1 MTVSKGPYTRSSAWF
16 INLQNIKFE
25 VNRQGGYIVKLGISN
40 ETTKIN
46 KKKDSKFMNFVYF
59 FESKEDINKA
69 TSSTEEVVSLI
80 KQNSKSV
87 MPLSVSYRELKTK
100 ATTQNKQAIS
110 SYFYEKRYTLK
121 PSKNLYVLLCS
132 YIEINNNIIIGNIT
146 KETILEDNL
155 TPIKSFVYLLD
166 ETVPGYG
173 EKGTIWP
180 GSIHQHQGKLM
191 AGAAHIKET
200 HPTVSAVEVPNLKIK
215 DMRVID
221 LTNRIDY
228 SFETLSKS
236 YFSPLTTSRNKVG
249 HINGTFTF
257 NLYNFAKNNTRL
269 GGLIENNTTLRRG
282 IKIKDVI
289 IYQKITGRDTRA
301 NTLTPAP
308 GPLDG
313 LSKANVF
320 KRVASLGNN
329 CQIVDNLTGSEFL
342 VQICFKDDTVLNVSS
357 GQAEYKTEI
366 IFEDMTVSIVRAT
379 IKNLRS
385 SASRLDALLNRV
397 SLAGQTKDRSS
408 KGELIEV
415 SDTPPNNAFIQKDEE
430 FYNKI
435 INEYLNSIKI
445 IFGDMYFTNYTENF
459 WRNNLQAL
467 VNSLNPSLDVDRI
480 IFAKTIQTYI
490 FNIGKTLRAP
500 GRKTTTFDVKSRIKN
515 SNNKSDLRA
524 IKEFDN
530 FYVFTGTKSYGLNVI
545 DDTLENPGA
554 VVPSISFANY
564 STRVGAEL
572 QKFGI
577 SSIEAS
583 PTNGLNPVGFL
594 TAQQVNI
601 TPNPFVFN
609 AKTLDIPLESALPVI
624 ESRNNNNRAM
634 NLNKHLSDT
643 SQRRN
648 ILASLGV
655 AVNRNNTPIQQIRN
669 DKNRLFREIIDSQEY
684 LSSTSNFVYENPVNA
699 ANPTPPSNVTATL
712 SSVDVTNNTI
722 SISLVEQSVFSF
734 NNNGSEP
741 TITNQEQLRGSPAL
755 MSMQQNANTLR
766 STSAISDAVN
776 YNSVQQVQY
785 LDSYDISE
793 GIAKQNWK
801 LLTQNKFNNSV
812 RDNASLLCRLVKVG
826 VALGTEDIL
835 NLDSMAGTFVLG
847 QAETKVKDVV
857 PQQDA
862 ESNLQPMNTQVTAED
877 IFYSKNV
884 PVADAIMIEDP
895 DDPNVTNNVLTAV
908 INSPLAQGIGY

>member
-1 MTVSKGPYTRSSAWF
+1 MTVSKGPYARSSAWF
-16 INLQNIKFE
+16 INLQDIKFE
-25 VNRQGGYIVKLGISN
+25 VNRQGDYIVKLGISN

-46 KKKDSKFMNFVYF
+46 RKKDSKFINFVYF

-80 KQNSKSV
+80 KQNSKSAI
-87 MPLSVSYRELKTK
+87 PLSVSHRELKTK
-100 ATTQNKQAIS
+100 ATTQNSQAIS
-110 SYFYEKRYTLK
+110 SYFYEKSYTLK
-121 PSKNLYVLLCS
+121 SSKNLYVLLCS
-132 YIEINNNIIIGNIT
+132 YIQINNNIIIGNIT

-155 TPIKSFVYLLD
+155 TPIKSFVYVLD

-180 GSIHQHQGKLM
+180 GSIHQHKGKLM
-191 AGAAHIKET
+191 AGAVHIKEA
-200 HPTVSAVEVPNLKIK
+200 HPTVSTVEVPSLKIK

-221 LTNRIDY
+221 LANRIDY

-236 YFSPLTTSRNKVG
+236 YFSPLTTSRNRVG

-269 GGLIENNTTLRRG
+269 GGLIENNSTLRRG
-282 IKIKDVI
+282 IKIKDII

-308 GPLDG
+308 GALDG
-313 LSKANVF
+313 LSKESVF

-329 CQIVDNLTGSEFL
+329 CLIVDNLTGSEFL
-342 VQICFKDDTVLNVSS
+342 IQVCFKDDTVLNVSS
-357 GQAEYKTEI
+357 GQAEYKAEI
-366 IFEDMTVSIVRAT
+366 IFEDMTANIVRAT
-379 IKNLRS
+379 IKSLRS
-385 SASRLDALLNRV
+385 SSSSLDARLKSV
-397 SLAGQTKDRSS
+397 SLPVQVKDRSS

-415 SDTPPNNAFIQKDEE
+415 SDAPPNNAFIQKNDE

-445 IFGDMYFTNYTENF
+445 IFGDMYFTRYTENF

-480 IFAKTIQTYI
+480 IFAKIIQTYV
-490 FNIGKTLRAP
+490 FNISKTLQPPAGKTDA
-500 GRKTTTFDVKSRIKN
+500 FDVKSRIRN
-515 SNNKSDLRA
+515 ASNKSDLRA
-524 IKEFDN
+524 IKEFND

-545 DDTLENPGA
+545 DDTLENSEA

-594 TAQQVNI
+594 TAQQVSI

-609 AKTLDIPLESALPVI
+609 ARTLDIPLESALPVI
-624 ESRNNNNRAM
+624 QSRNNNNRAM
-634 NLNKHLSDT
+634 NLNKSLSDT

-648 ILASLGV
+648 ILASLGI
-655 AVNRNNTPIQQIRN
+655 AVNRNKTPIRQIIN
-669 DKNRLFREIIDSQEY
+669 NKNRQFREIIDSQEY
-684 LSSTSNFVYENPVNA
+684 LSSTSNFVYENPANA
-699 ANPTPPSNVTATL
+699 TNPTPPSNVAVTL
-712 SSVDVTNNTI
+712 ASVDVTNNAI
-722 SISLVEQSVFSF
+722 STSLVEQSVFSF
-734 NNNGSEP
+734 NNNGSKP
-741 TITNQEQLRGSPAL
+741 TITNQEQLRGSAAL
-755 MSMQQNANTLR
+755 MSMQQNADTLMTT
-766 STSAISDAVN
+766 STVSDAVN

-847 QAETKVKDVV
+847 QAETKAKDAI
-857 PQQDA
+857 PQQDI
-862 ESNLQPMNTQVTAED
+862 EPNPQPMNTQVTTEN
-877 IFYSKNV
+877 IFYSKNI
-884 PVADAIMIEDP
+884 PVADAIVI
-895 DDPNVTNNVLTAV
+895 DDSDDSSVTGNVSTTV
-908 INSPLAQGIGY
+908 IRSPLAQGIGY